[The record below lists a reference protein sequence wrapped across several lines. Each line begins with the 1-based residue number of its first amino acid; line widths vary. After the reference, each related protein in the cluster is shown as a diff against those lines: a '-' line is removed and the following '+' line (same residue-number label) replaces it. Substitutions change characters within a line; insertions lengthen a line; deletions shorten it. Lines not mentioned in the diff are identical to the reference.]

1 MNDRVALARSLRA
14 VAAKASAAM
23 LARRPRWTEP
33 ARIDAATWRAML
45 EAEEAAAR
53 GEGRLGQQ
61 GDMLTSPA
69 IDVEEELGALTTSLN
84 DQIQGAC
91 AKREAHAGETL

>member
-1 MNDRVALARSLRA
+1 MSKRGTHRARGGQGHTVNDRVAVARSLRA

-45 EAEEAAAR
+45 EAQEAVAKE
-53 GEGRLGQQ
+53 EGRLGQQ
-61 GDMLTSPA
+61 GDM
-69 IDVEEELGALTTSLN
+69 
-84 DQIQGAC
+84 
-91 AKREAHAGETL
+91 